1 MKRSHGHLLFHLVSL
16 LLLLALLVGCG
27 AAAQP
32 TATPAPADDPATAQQ
47 PADPTGGAPAP
58 TAASA
63 PGQPA
68 PAAAPTATAAP
79 PPATDPTANPT
90 PPPSAST
97 APDPATT
104 APTAAPLPPSTG
116 PLVKNRL
123 VTYYGHPYSDKM
135 GVLGEFSDPQ
145 QMVDK
150 LKEQAAAYTAAD
162 PARPAIPTIELIAS
176 VAQGSPGANG
186 LWLFRTPPDVIEQY
200 AQLAEQNNCL
210 LLLDVQMGYDTVA
223 HEVQSLLPYLRR
235 PYVHLAID
243 PEFHVKPGQ
252 VPGEEF
258 GSVTAAD
265 VNGAAAT
272 LADLVVRY
280 NIPDKVLV
288 IHQFRY
294 DMLPDKQN
302 IKPIPHI
309 QMVVVMDGWGTPEA
323 KLANYKAFIHDQPIQ
338 YGGLKIFYRQDTP
351 LLTPE
356 EVLKL
361 DPTPLVVIYQ

>member
-1 MKRSHGHLLFHLVSL
+1 
-16 LLLLALLVGCG
+16 VGCG

-32 TATPAPADDPATAQQ
+32 TATPAPADDPPTTQQ
-47 PADPTGGAPAP
+47 PAAPTPDGPAPPGTAAAVAPAP
-58 TAASA
+58 PAASTDT
-63 PGQPA
+63 PA
-68 PAAAPTATAAP
+68 PP
-79 PPATDPTANPT
+79 PPATTNPT
-90 PPPSAST
+90 PNPPAPPS
-97 APDPATT
+97 ATT
-104 APTAAPLPPSTG
+104 APPPPTSAPSADLPPSNG

-135 GVLGEFSDPQ
+135 GVLGEFDDPQ

-162 PARPAIPTIELIAS
+162 PSRPAIPTIELIAS
-176 VAQGSPGANG
+176 VAQGSPGPNG
-186 LWLFRTPPDVIEQY
+186 LWLFRTPPDVIEKY

-210 LLLDVQMGYDTVA
+210 LLLDIQMGYDTVA
-223 HEVQSLLPYLRR
+223 HDVQALLPYLRR

-265 VNGAAAT
+265 INGAAAT

-288 IHQFRY
+288 IHQFRD

-351 LLTPE
+351 VLTPE

>member
-1 MKRSHGHLLFHLVSL
+1 MRRHYGHLLFHLVSL
-16 LLLLALLVGCG
+16 LVLLAILVGCG
-27 AAAQP
+27 SAARP
-32 TATPAPADDPATAQQ
+32 TATPAPADDPATTQ
-47 PADPTGGAPAP
+47 PAANPPTGVPAP
-58 TAASA
+58 TTAAS
-63 PGQPA
+63 GQPA
-68 PAAAPTATAAP
+68 PPAAPTMTAP
-79 PPATDPTANPT
+79 PPATDPTAKPT
-90 PPPSAST
+90 PPPGAGA
-97 APDPATT
+97 APNPPTN
-104 APTAAPLPPSTG
+104 APTADLPPSNG

-135 GVLGEFSDPQ
+135 GVLGEFDDPQ

-162 PARPAIPTIELIAS
+162 PSRPAIPTIELIAS
-176 VAQGSPGANG
+176 VAQGSPGPNN
-186 LWLFRTPPDVIEQY
+186 LWLYRTPPDVIEQY
-200 AQLAEQNNCL
+200 AQLAEKNNCL

-223 HEVQSLLPYLRR
+223 HEVQALLPYLRR

-258 GSVTAAD
+258 GSVSAAD
-265 VNGAAAT
+265 INGAAAT

-288 IHQFRY
+288 IHQFRD

-309 QMVVVMDGWGTPEA
+309 QMVIVMDGWGTPDA
-323 KLANYKAFIHDQPIQ
+323 KLTNYKAFIHDQPIQ
-338 YGGLKIFYRQDTP
+338 YGGIKIFYRQDTP

-356 EVLKL
+356 QVVQL
-361 DPTPLVVIYQ
+361 DPAPLVVIYQ

>member
-1 MKRSHGHLLFHLVSL
+1 MRRHYGHLLFHLVSL
-16 LLLLALLVGCG
+16 LVLRAILVGCG
-27 AAAQP
+27 SAARP
-32 TATPAPADDPATAQQ
+32 TATPAPADDPATAQ
-47 PADPTGGAPAP
+47 PAANPPTGAPAP
-58 TAASA
+58 TAAAS
-63 PGQPA
+63 GQPA
-68 PAAAPTATAAP
+68 PPAAPTMTAP
-79 PPATDPTANPT
+79 PPATDPTAKPT
-90 PPPSAST
+90 PPPGAGA
-97 APDPATT
+97 APNPPTN
-104 APTAAPLPPSTG
+104 APTADLPPSNG

-135 GVLGEFSDPQ
+135 GVLGEFDDPQ

-162 PARPAIPTIELIAS
+162 PSRPAIPTIELIAS
-176 VAQGSPGANG
+176 VAQGSPGPNN
-186 LWLFRTPPDVIEQY
+186 LWLYRTPPDVIEQY
-200 AQLAEQNNCL
+200 AQLAEKNNCL

-223 HEVQSLLPYLRR
+223 HEVQALLPYLRR

-258 GSVTAAD
+258 GSVSAAD
-265 VNGAAAT
+265 INGAAAT

-288 IHQFRY
+288 IHQFRD

-309 QMVVVMDGWGTPEA
+309 QMVIVMDGWGTPDA
-323 KLANYKAFIHDQPIQ
+323 KLTNYKAFIHDQPIQ
-338 YGGLKIFYRQDTP
+338 YGGIKIFYRQDTP

-356 EVLKL
+356 QVVQL
-361 DPTPLVVIYQ
+361 DPAPLVVIYQ

>member
-1 MKRSHGHLLFHLVSL
+1 MRRHYGHLLFHLVSL
-16 LLLLALLVGCG
+16 LVLLAILVGCG
-27 AAAQP
+27 SAARP
-32 TATPAPADDPATAQQ
+32 TATPAPADDPATAQ
-47 PADPTGGAPAP
+47 PAAKPPTGAPAP
-58 TAASA
+58 TAAAS
-63 PGQPA
+63 GQPA
-68 PAAAPTATAAP
+68 PPAAPTMTAP
-79 PPATDPTANPT
+79 PPATDPTAKPT
-90 PPPSAST
+90 PPPGAGA
-97 APDPATT
+97 APNPPTN
-104 APTAAPLPPSTG
+104 APTADLPPSHG

-135 GVLGEFSDPQ
+135 GVLGEFDDPQ

-162 PARPAIPTIELIAS
+162 PSRPAIPTIELIAS
-176 VAQGSPGANG
+176 VAQGSPGPNN
-186 LWLFRTPPDVIEQY
+186 LWLYRTPPDVIEQY
-200 AQLAEQNNCL
+200 AQLAEKNNCL

-223 HEVQSLLPYLRR
+223 HEVQALLPYLRR

-258 GSVTAAD
+258 GSVSAAD
-265 VNGAAAT
+265 INGAAAT

-288 IHQFRY
+288 IHQFRD

-309 QMVVVMDGWGTPEA
+309 QMVIVMDGWGTPDA
-323 KLANYKAFIHDQPIQ
+323 KLTNYKAFIHDQPIQ
-338 YGGLKIFYRQDTP
+338 YGGIKIFYRQDTP

-356 EVLKL
+356 QVVQL
-361 DPTPLVVIYQ
+361 DPAPLVVIYQ

>member
-1 MKRSHGHLLFHLVSL
+1 MRRHYGHLLFHLVSL
-16 LLLLALLVGCG
+16 LVLLAILVGCG
-27 AAAQP
+27 SAARP
-32 TATPAPADDPATAQQ
+32 TATPAPADDPATAQ
-47 PADPTGGAPAP
+47 PAANPPTGAPAP
-58 TAASA
+58 TAAAS
-63 PGQPA
+63 GQPA
-68 PAAAPTATAAP
+68 PPAAPTMTAP
-79 PPATDPTANPT
+79 PPATDPTAKPT
-90 PPPSAST
+90 PPPGAGA
-97 APDPATT
+97 APTPPTN
-104 APTAAPLPPSTG
+104 APTADLPPSNG

-135 GVLGEFSDPQ
+135 GVLGEFDDPQ
-145 QMVDK
+145 QRVDT

-162 PARPAIPTIELIAS
+162 PSRPAIPTIELIAS
-176 VAQGSPGANG
+176 VAQGSPGPNN
-186 LWLFRTPPDVIEQY
+186 LWLYRTPPDVIEQY
-200 AQLAEQNNCL
+200 AQLAEKNNCL

-223 HEVQSLLPYLRR
+223 HEVQALLPYLRR

-258 GSVTAAD
+258 GSVSAAD
-265 VNGAAAT
+265 INGAAAT

-288 IHQFRY
+288 IHQFRD

-309 QMVVVMDGWGTPEA
+309 QMVIVMDGWGTPDA
-323 KLANYKAFIHDQPIQ
+323 KLTNYKAFIHDQPIQ
-338 YGGLKIFYRQDTP
+338 YGGIKIFYRQDTP

-356 EVLKL
+356 QVVQL
-361 DPTPLVVIYQ
+361 DPAPLVVIYQ